1 MNAYLIWML
10 WPNNLFFYKDSAN
23 ISLFKKADLIGD
35 SFKMAHLV
43 EDLLNDVYKQ
53 VDEDLK
59 NYTQIWTECEQW
71 LDDVV
76 KEAEKIFR

>member
-1 MNAYLIWML
+1 
-10 WPNNLFFYKDSAN
+10 
-23 ISLFKKADLIGD
+23 
-35 SFKMAHLV
+35 MAHLV